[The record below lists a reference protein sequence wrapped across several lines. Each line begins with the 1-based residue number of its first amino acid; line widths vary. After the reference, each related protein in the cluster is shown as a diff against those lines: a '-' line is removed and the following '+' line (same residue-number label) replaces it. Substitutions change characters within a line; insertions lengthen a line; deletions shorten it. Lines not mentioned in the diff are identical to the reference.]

1 MYLSSS
7 SRAAAR
13 FLALIKDGRGLKST
27 SRLAGIT
34 KTVGYR
40 FLEEAYL
47 RQRRS
52 GILAKDVIA
61 DLGFRSSLV
70 QV

>member
-7 SRAAAR
+7 SPAAVR
-13 FLALIKDGRGLKST
+13 FLALIKDGRGLKSS

-52 GILAKDVIA
+52 GILAKDVLA
-61 DLGFRSSLV
+61 DLGVTSRRV
-70 QV
+70 V